1 MVVTKGGVTIVK
13 CQENAARKFYSICY
27 LKSKMKSNKIA
38 EIFEKHR
45 RQLLAFI
52 RNRTSNEEA
61 EDVLQDVFLRFVE
74 ADRVSP
80 ITQVASWLFQTAR
93 NKLIDNSRKH
103 KEEPMPEM
111 AEGHESDV
119 MFKKLGDLMTS
130 DDDSPEKE
138 QLRNAVWEE
147 LEEALANLPDE
158 QRFLFEQTEFEGR
171 SFKDLSEQTH
181 VSVNTL
187 ISRKHYAVKFLRNRL
202 RDVYEDLVMD

>member
-1 MVVTKGGVTIVK
+1 
-13 CQENAARKFYSICY
+13 
-27 LKSKMKSNKIA
+27 
-38 EIFEKHR
+38 
-45 RQLLAFI
+45 
-52 RNRTSNEEA
+52 
-61 EDVLQDVFLRFVE
+61 
-74 ADRVSP
+74 
-80 ITQVASWLFQTAR
+80 
-93 NKLIDNSRKH
+93 
-103 KEEPMPEM
+103 MPEM

-158 QRFLFEQTEFEGR
+158 QRFVFEQTEFEGR

>member
-1 MVVTKGGVTIVK
+1 
-13 CQENAARKFYSICY
+13 
-27 LKSKMKSNKIA
+27 MKSNKIA

-52 RNRTSNEEA
+52 RNRTSGEEA

-119 MFKKLGDLMTS
+119 MFKKIGDLMTS

-138 QLRNAVWEE
+138 QLRNVVWEE
-147 LEEALANLPDE
+147 LEDALAALPDE
-158 QRFLFEQTEFEGR
+158 QRSVFEQTEFEGR